1 MGAPSWCRF
10 AWMGGNQ
17 EKLGNSVVGKMP
29 RLQWPFPDVEK
40 AWGLLLPPAFHLA
53 LWSSTSH
60 FGLASIYWSAL
71 SSEQATISQ
80 LVPPTPT
87 FPLE

>member
-17 EKLGNSVVGKMP
+17 EKLGNSVVGKMHW
-29 RLQWPFPDVEK
+29 LQGSFPDVER
-40 AWGLLLPPAFHLA
+40 AWGLFLPSAFHLA
-53 LWSSTSH
+53 LLSSTSH

-71 SSEQATISQ
+71 SSEQTTISQ
-80 LVPPTPT
+80 LVPPPPT